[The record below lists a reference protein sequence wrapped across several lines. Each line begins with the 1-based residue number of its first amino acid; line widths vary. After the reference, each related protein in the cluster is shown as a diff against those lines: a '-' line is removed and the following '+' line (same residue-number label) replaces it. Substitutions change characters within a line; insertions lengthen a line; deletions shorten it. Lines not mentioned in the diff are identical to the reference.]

1 MSTSASAVT
10 PQTNNC
16 FLHNYIIEN
25 PNCSIDEI
33 ISDEED
39 SFDNLPE
46 GLRYSRTGDSMQEA
60 MDRMRGF
67 CDDIE
72 AVKSKVNDMMLN
84 KKPKKGG

>member
-1 MSTSASAVT
+1 MNKERRQELGDVIDYLDDA
-10 PQTNNC
+10 TNR
-16 FLHNYIIEN
+16 LE
-25 PNCSIDEI
+25 EI

-46 GLRYSRTGDSMQEA
+46 GLQCSRTGDSMQEA

>member
-1 MSTSASAVT
+1 MNKERRQELGDV
-10 PQTNNC
+10 
-16 FLHNYIIEN
+16 
-25 PNCSIDEI
+25 IDYLDDAIDRLEEI

-46 GLRYSRTGDSMQEA
+46 GLQCSRTGDSMQEA

>member
-1 MSTSASAVT
+1 MNKERRQELVDV
-10 PQTNNC
+10 
-16 FLHNYIIEN
+16 
-25 PNCSIDEI
+25 IDYLDDAIDRLEEI

-46 GLRYSRTGDSMQEA
+46 GLQCSRTGDSMQEA

>member
-1 MSTSASAVT
+1 MNKERRQELGDV
-10 PQTNNC
+10 
-16 FLHNYIIEN
+16 
-25 PNCSIDEI
+25 IDYLDDAIDRLEEI